1 MKTYQKKTW
10 SRKQKI
16 FLTIITLLVVQAFA
30 GIPTPGVNPDYFKE
44 LISGNSAIGLFNLLA
59 GNGLQNIS
67 LTMLSVT
74 PYITGSIIVQLMA
87 NVVPYLAD
95 LQKEGDYGKKIFHRI
110 TLIAGAALA
119 VVEAVGFAV
128 GFGRQGLLVSF
139 TWPWILLTVILWT
152 AGALLCVG
160 AGELIEKKGFGN
172 GISLILLCNIVS
184 SYPSDMYTV
193 YQRFISGKKLN
204 VAIIAGILIAVV
216 ILALFLFTVFVQKTE
231 RKVPVVYSN
240 KLQGKISAQKS
251 TFPIKLCPG
260 SVVPIIFASSIM
272 SMPAL
277 IVAMFGKSFWVT
289 DMLDSSHWFDGTHP
303 LYSIGVPI
311 YLLLIIGFSYFYT
324 DMILNPVEIANNFKK
339 TGATIPGVRPGQPTV
354 EYMKTQIHATVGL
367 GALACCLIALV
378 PCVLSGVFGLS
389 RLSFA
394 GTSILITVG
403 VILETRDKFRSES
416 QASQLTLFGKKPMK
430 KGKR

>member
-1 MKTYQKKTW
+1 MKTYHNKTLD
-10 SRKQKI
+10 RKHKI
-16 FLTIITLLVVQAFA
+16 ILTVVILLIIQALA
-30 GIPTPGVNPDYFKE
+30 GIPTPGVNPDYFNT
-44 LISGNSAIGLFNLLA
+44 LISGNSAFQFFNVLT
-59 GNGLQNIS
+59 GNGLENIS
-67 LTMLSVT
+67 ITMLSVT
-74 PYITGSIIVQLMA
+74 PYITASIIVQL
-87 NVVPYLAD
+87 LAVLIPRLSE
-95 LQKEGDYGKKIFHRI
+95 LQKEGEYGKKVIHRI
-110 TLIAGAALA
+110 TLIGGIAFAA
-119 VVEAVGFAV
+119 VEAVGFAV

-139 TWPWILLTVILWT
+139 TWQWVLLASVIWAL
-152 AGALLCVG
+152 GASLCVG

-184 SYPSDMYTV
+184 SYPSDLYTV
-193 YQRFISGKKLN
+193 YQRFIAGKELEI
-204 VAIIAGILIAVV
+204 AIISGIIIAIV
-216 ILALFLFTVFVQKTE
+216 IIALFAFTVFTQKTE

-260 SVVPIIFASSIM
+260 SVVPIIFASSLM

-277 IVAMFGKSFWVT
+277 IAAMFGKSFWIT

-311 YLLLIIGFSYFYT
+311 YLLLIIGFSYFYA

-339 TGATIPGVRPGQPTV
+339 TGATIPGIRPGQPTAD
-354 EYMKTQIHATVGL
+354 YMKGQINATVGL
-367 GALACCLIALV
+367 GSLACCLIALV

-403 VILETRDKFRSES
+403 VILDTRDKFVSENQIS
-416 QASQLTLFGKKPMK
+416 SLSLFGRTSAAKR
-430 KGKR
+430 KG